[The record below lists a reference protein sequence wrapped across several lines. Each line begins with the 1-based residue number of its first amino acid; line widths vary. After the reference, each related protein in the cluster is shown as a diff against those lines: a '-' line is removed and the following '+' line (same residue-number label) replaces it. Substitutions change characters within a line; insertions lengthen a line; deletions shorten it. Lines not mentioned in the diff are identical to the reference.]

1 MDGSERVHIANLHIS
16 NRSGAILVT
25 AVAGARLDVGNAEI
39 ERDAESGDLRVRGSK
54 PSKPVVVRCP
64 EGTDLVLGTVSGN
77 VEVKGTVGA
86 VKVATVSGN
95 IRVEHAASLDVRTKS
110 GTVDVGECEG
120 DCNVVVTSSTVK
132 VGEAGH
138 AKVSTVSGRI
148 AVDQLDDAKVQSVS
162 GKVEL
167 GARGGGQVL
176 VQTVSGNV
184 DVSVPTDRAPSTAL
198 KSFSGR
204 VACDCDAGS
213 DGEIRVRTMSGA
225 IRIRCR

>member
-1 MDGSERVHIANLHIS
+1 MDGSERLHIS
-16 NRSGAILVT
+16 NRSGAIRVT
-25 AVAGARLDVGNAEI
+25 AGAGATLDVRGAEM
-39 ERDAESGDLRVRGSK
+39 ERDPEGGGLRVHSPK
-54 PSKPVVVRCP
+54 PSKPIDVLCP
-64 EGTDLVLGTVSGN
+64 EGTDLVLGTVSGA
-77 VEVKGTVGA
+77 VEVKGLVGA

-95 IRVEHAASLDVRTKS
+95 ISVERAARLDVRTKS
-110 GTVDVGECEG
+110 GTVDVGACEG
-120 DCNVVVTSSTVK
+120 ECNVVVTSSTVK
-132 VGEAGH
+132 VAEAGR

-148 AVDQLDDAKVQSVS
+148 EVDQLDDAKVQTVS

-184 DVSVPTDRAPSTAL
+184 DVSVPTDRTPSTAL

-204 VACDCDAGS
+204 IACDCDAGS
-213 DGEIRVRTMSGA
+213 DGEIRVKTLSGA